1 MTGFDLTGKEAE
13 HLLDKVKITVN
24 KNTIPFETKS
34 PFVTSGIRIG
44 TPAITSRGFDEED
57 ARKVAELIVRTLR
70 AEEDEAEQEAIRQE
84 VKVLTDKN
92 PLYK

>member
-1 MTGFDLTGKEAE
+1 M
-13 HLLDKVKITVN
+13 KITVN

-70 AEEDEAEQEAIRQE
+70 AKEDEAEQEAIRQE
-84 VKVLTDKN
+84 VKALTDKN